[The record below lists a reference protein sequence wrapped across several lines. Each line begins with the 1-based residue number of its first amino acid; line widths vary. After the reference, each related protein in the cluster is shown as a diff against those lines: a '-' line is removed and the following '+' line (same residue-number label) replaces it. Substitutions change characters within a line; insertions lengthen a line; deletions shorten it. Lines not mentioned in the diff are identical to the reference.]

1 MIHLLSQ
8 KNIYFMK
15 KRTLGLLTLS
25 AMSLA
30 TFAQT
35 ASTDPVIMT
44 VNGKPVYKSEF
55 ENVYK
60 KNSGKEVSKEP
71 KSVKE
76 YVDLFSTFKMKVFE
90 AEANGL
96 DSNITFKTELAGY
109 RRQLAS
115 PYLTDKNVNEAL
127 LHEAYERMKTE
138 VKASHIL
145 VRVDEN
151 ALPKDTIEA
160 YTRIMI
166 IRDAT
171 MGKAPSAS
179 KIAEYEA
186 ILKKS
191 SSGLTKNSS
200 RMDSIE
206 FKERLDAIK
215 GLAQAANA
223 GGDKFQAVAKK
234 TSDDPSAK
242 DNGGD
247 LGYFTSLQMVY
258 PFENAAFGTKV
269 GEEGMP
275 IRTRFGYHILKV
287 YDKRPSQG
295 EILTAHIMVKF
306 PKDAGEKEKAELKA
320 KIDELYGKLQAGGK
334 FEDLAK
340 QYSDDKPSAEKGGQL
355 QWFGSSRMPIE
366 FEKAAFALKANGDY
380 SQPFETKYGWHIVKR
395 LDKKGLMSYDEMKG
409 DLKQRISKDSR
420 TQAGQTALI
429 ERLKKE
435 YNFKENPANR
445 KEFLKLID
453 STVYQGKW
461 EAKKAQKLGKKE
473 LFSLTHKT
481 DASHSKTVAYNTDD
495 LARYIETH
503 QTARPAMDNNMFLQQ
518 SYKELVNSSVI
529 AFEDSL
535 LEQKYPE
542 FKSLLKEYRDGI
554 LLFDLT
560 DQKVWSKAV
569 KDTAGLREFYNKNKN
584 NYLWDERAE
593 VTMYNCA
600 DEKVAKEVRAM
611 LKKNKTEKE
620 ITDVLNKTSKLNV
633 SVESITYLKGE
644 NKDVDAN
651 WKQGVVAADIKKENG
666 VQVLVVNK
674 VLGKT
679 PKTIPEAKGMITA
692 DYQNYLEKEWLA
704 YLKNKYSVSVNND
717 VLNTVK

>member
-1 MIHLLSQ
+1 
-8 KNIYFMK
+8 MK
-15 KRTLGLLTLS
+15 KRTLGLLTFS

-30 TFAQT
+30 TIAQT
-35 ASTDPVIMT
+35 ASTSDPVIMT

-60 KNSGKEVSKEP
+60 KNSGKEISKEP

-96 DSNITFKTELAGY
+96 DTNITFKTELAGY

-115 PYLTDKNVNEAL
+115 PYLTDKNVNDAL

-138 VKASHIL
+138 IKASHIL
-145 VRVDEN
+145 VLLAED

-171 MGKAPSAS
+171 MGKAPSAAR
-179 KIAEYEA
+179 IAEYEA

-191 SSGLTKNSS
+191 SSGLSKNSTAA
-200 RMDSIE
+200 DSAK
-206 FKERLDAIK
+206 FKQKLDAVK
-215 GLAQAANA
+215 GLAAQANMS
-223 GGDKFQAVAKK
+223 GDKFEAVAKK
-234 TSDDPSAK
+234 ASEDPSAK

-258 PFENAAFGTKV
+258 PFENAAFSTKV

-287 YDKRPSQG
+287 YDKRESQG

-306 PKDAGEKEKAELKA
+306 PKDMGEKEKAELKA
-320 KIDELYGKLQAGGK
+320 KIDELYGKLQAGAK
-334 FEDLAK
+334 FEDLAR

-366 FEKAAFALKANGDY
+366 FEKAAFALKNNGDY
-380 SQPFETKYGWHIVKR
+380 SKPFETKYGWHIVKR
-395 LDKKGLMSYDEMKG
+395 LDKKGLMSFDEMKG
-409 DLKQRISKDSR
+409 DLKQRINKDSR
-420 TQAGQTALI
+420 TQAGQASLI
-429 ERLKKE
+429 EKLKKE
-435 YNFKENPANR
+435 YNFKENAVNR
-445 KEFLKLID
+445 KELLKTLD

-461 EAKKAQKLGKKE
+461 ESKKANKIGKKE
-473 LFSLTHKT
+473 IFRLTYNEK
-481 DASHSKTVAYNTDD
+481 DGKLIRQAVYNTDD
-495 LARYIETH
+495 LARYIESH

-518 SYKELVNSSVI
+518 SYKQMVNEAVI

-535 LEQKYPE
+535 LEKKYPE

-584 NYLWDERAE
+584 NYLWDDRAD
-593 VTMYNCA
+593 VTIYNCA
-600 DEKVAKEVRAM
+600 DEKTAKEVRAM
-611 LKKNKTEKE
+611 LKKKKSEKE
-620 ITDVLNKTSKLNV
+620 IVETLSKTSKLAV
-633 SVESITYLKGE
+633 SAENITYLKGE

-651 WKQGVVAADIKKENG
+651 WKEGVIAADVKKDNN

-674 VLGKT
+674 VMGKT

-692 DYQNYLEKEWLA
+692 DYQNYLEKEWLN
-704 YLKNKYSVSVNND
+704 YLKNKYSVKVNEE

>member
-1 MIHLLSQ
+1 
-8 KNIYFMK
+8 MK
-15 KRTLGLLTLS
+15 KRTLGLLSLS
-25 AMSLA
+25 AISLA

-60 KNSGKEVSKEP
+60 KNSGKEISKEP

-96 DSNITFKTELAGY
+96 DTNITFKTELAGY

-145 VRVDEN
+145 VRLNED

-171 MGKAPSAS
+171 LGKAPSAA

-191 SSGLTKNSS
+191 SAGLTKNSS
-200 RMDSIE
+200 RQDSLE
-206 FKERLDAIK
+206 YRQRLDAVK
-215 GLAQAANA
+215 SLAQLANA
-223 GGDKFQAVAKK
+223 AGDKFDAVARKA
-234 TSDDPSAK
+234 SEDPSAK

-258 PFENAAFGTKV
+258 PFENAAFNTKV

-275 IRTRFGYHILKV
+275 IRTRFGYHVLKV

-306 PKDAGEKEKAELKA
+306 PKEAGEKEKAELKG
-320 KIDELYGKLQAGGK
+320 KIDEIYTKLQAGSK
-334 FEDLAK
+334 FEDLAR

-366 FEKAAFALKANGDY
+366 FEKAAFALKNNGDY

-409 DLKQRISKDSR
+409 DLKQRINKDSR
-420 TQAGQTALI
+420 TQAGQASLI
-429 ERLKKE
+429 EKLKKE
-435 YNFKENPANR
+435 YNFKENAANR
-445 KEFLKLID
+445 KEFLKVLD

-461 EAKKAQKLGKKE
+461 DAKKAQKLGKKE
-473 LFSLTHKT
+473 LFSLTYKPS
-481 DASHSKTVAYNTDD
+481 ANQSKQVIYGADD
-495 LARYIETH
+495 LARYIESH
-503 QTARPAMDNNMFLQQ
+503 QTARQPMDNNMFLQQ
-518 SYKELVNSSVI
+518 SYKDMVNTAVI

-569 KDTAGLREFYNKNKN
+569 KDTAGLRDFYNTNKN

-593 VTMYNCA
+593 VTIYSCA

-611 LKKNKTEKE
+611 LKKKKSEKE
-620 ITDVLNKTSKLNV
+620 ITDMLNKTSKLNV
-633 SVESITYLKGE
+633 SVENITYLKGE
-644 NKDVDAN
+644 NKEVDAN
-651 WKQGVVAADIKKENG
+651 WKEGVIATDVKKDNN

-704 YLKNKYSVSVNND
+704 YLKNKYSVKVNDD

>member
-1 MIHLLSQ
+1 
-8 KNIYFMK
+8 MK
-15 KRTLGLLTLS
+15 KRTLGLLTFS

-60 KNSGKEVSKEP
+60 KNSGKEISKEP

-96 DSNITFKTELAGY
+96 DTNITFKTELAGY

-115 PYLTDKNVNEAL
+115 PYLTDKNVNDAL

-145 VRVDEN
+145 IRLAED

-171 MGKAPSAS
+171 LGKAPSAA
-179 KIAEYEA
+179 KIAEYETL
-186 ILKKS
+186 LKKS
-191 SSGLTKNSS
+191 SSALNKNSTAK
-200 RMDSIE
+200 DSADYKQKLE
-206 FKERLDAIK
+206 SVKN
-215 GLAQAANA
+215 LAQVA
-223 GGDKFQAVAKK
+223 GSSGDKFDAAARK
-234 TSDDPSAK
+234 TSEEPIAK

-247 LGYFTSLQMVY
+247 LGYFSALQMVY
-258 PFENAAFGTKV
+258 PFENAVYKTNV
-269 GEEGMP
+269 GEESMP
-275 IRTRFGYHILKV
+275 VRTRFGYHILKV
-287 YDKRPSQG
+287 YDKRPNQG
-295 EILTAHIMVKF
+295 EILTAHIMIRF
-306 PKDAGEKEKAELKA
+306 PKEMGEKDKAVLKT
-320 KIDELYGKLQAGGK
+320 KIDEIYGKLQVGAK
-334 FEDLAK
+334 FEDMAR

-355 QWFGSSRMPIE
+355 PWFGSSRMQIE
-366 FEKAAFALKANGDY
+366 YEKAAFALQKNGDY

-395 LDKKGLMSYDEMKG
+395 LDKKGLLSFDEMKG
-409 DLKQRISKDSR
+409 DLKQRINKDSR
-420 TQAGQTALI
+420 TQAGQASLI
-429 ERLKKE
+429 EKLKKE
-435 YNFKENPANR
+435 YSFKENPANR

-461 EAKKAQKLGKKE
+461 DAKKAAKIGKKE
-473 LFSLTHKT
+473 LFSLTYKP
-481 DASHSKTVAYNTDD
+481 DATHSKQTVYTIDD
-495 LARYIETH
+495 LARYIESR
-503 QTARPAMDNNMFLQQ
+503 QTARQPMDNNMFLQQ
-518 SYKELVNSSVI
+518 SYKNMVDESVI

-569 KDTAGLREFYNKNKN
+569 RDTAGLREFYNQNKN

-593 VTMYNCA
+593 VTIYSCVDA
-600 DEKVAKEVRAM
+600 KVAKEVRAM
-611 LKKNKTEKE
+611 LKKKKSEKE
-620 ITDVLNKTSKLNV
+620 ITDALNKTSSLNV
-633 SVESITYLKGE
+633 SVDNITYLKGE
-644 NKDVDAN
+644 NKEVDAN
-651 WKQGVVAADIKKENG
+651 WKEGVIAKDIAKDNN

-674 VLGKT
+674 VMGKT

-692 DYQNYLEKEWLA
+692 DYQNYLEKQWLD
-704 YLKNKYSVSVNND
+704 YLKNKYTVKVNED

>member
-1 MIHLLSQ
+1 
-8 KNIYFMK
+8 MK
-15 KRTLGLLTLS
+15 KRTLGLFTFSAITLAS
-25 AMSLA
+25 M
-30 TFAQT
+30 AQT
-35 ASTDPVIMT
+35 TEPVIMT

-60 KNSGKEVSKEP
+60 KNSGKEVNKEP

-96 DSNITFKTELAGY
+96 DTNKAFKTELAGY
-109 RRQLAS
+109 RKQLAS
-115 PYLTDKNVNEAL
+115 PYLTDKNVNDAL

-145 VRVDEN
+145 VRLAED

-171 MGKAPSAS
+171 LGKAPSAA

-186 ILKKS
+186 MLKKS
-191 SSGLTKNSS
+191 SLALTKNSTAK
-200 RMDSIE
+200 DSINY
-206 FKERLDAIK
+206 KQRLESIK
-215 GLAQAANA
+215 SLAQAINTS
-223 GGDKFQAVAKK
+223 GDKFEPIAKK
-234 TSDDPSAK
+234 TSEDPSALE
-242 DNGGD
+242 NGGD

-258 PFENAAFGTKV
+258 PFENAAFKTNT
-269 GEEGMP
+269 GEECMP

-306 PKDAGEKEKAELKA
+306 PKDMGEKEKANLKT
-320 KIDELYGKLQAGGK
+320 KIDEIYAKLQAGAK
-334 FEDLAK
+334 FDDMAR
-340 QYSDDKPSAEKGGQL
+340 QFSDDKPSAEKGGQL

-366 FEKAAFALKANGDY
+366 FEKASFALKNNGDY

-395 LDKKGLMSYDEMKG
+395 LDKKGLLSFDEMKG

-420 TQAGQTALI
+420 SQAGQASLI
-429 ERLKKE
+429 ENLKKE
-435 YNFKENPANR
+435 YNFKENPVIR
-445 KEFLKLID
+445 KEFLKVLD

-461 EAKKAQKLGKKE
+461 EAKKAEKLGKKE
-473 LFSLTHKT
+473 LFRLSYKK
-481 DASHSKTVAYNTDD
+481 DNNSSKEVLYGTDD
-495 LARYIETH
+495 LARYIESH
-503 QTARPAMDNNMFLQQ
+503 QTARAAMDNNMFLQQ
-518 SYKELVNSSVI
+518 SYKNMVNEAVI
-529 AFEDSL
+529 EFEDSL
-535 LEQKYPE
+535 LEKKYPE

-569 KDTAGLREFYNKNKN
+569 KDTLGLKEFYAKNKN
-584 NYLWDERAE
+584 NYLWDERAD

-600 DEKVAKEVRAM
+600 DEKIAKEVRAM
-611 LKKNKTEKE
+611 LKKKKTEKE
-620 ITDVLNKTSKLNV
+620 ITETINKTSQLNV
-633 SVESITYLKGE
+633 SAESITYLKGE

-651 WKQGVVAADIKKENG
+651 WKEGVVATDIKKDNK
-666 VQVLVVNK
+666 VMVLVVNK
-674 VLGKT
+674 LMAKT

-704 YLKNKYSVSVNND
+704 YLKNKYTVKINED